1 MDAVTDCIPMNEG
14 IVARIFLHTLFDFWS
29 SVSQIIAE
37 RIQQM
42 AASPNFAFKK
52 IKSVIKISFGKLLT
66 LDNDSPSTIL

>member
-14 IVARIFLHTLFDFWS
+14 IVARIFLHTLFDFRS

-52 IKSVIKISFGKLLT
+52 NKICNQNIFWQIAHIGQWQS
-66 LDNDSPSTIL
+66 